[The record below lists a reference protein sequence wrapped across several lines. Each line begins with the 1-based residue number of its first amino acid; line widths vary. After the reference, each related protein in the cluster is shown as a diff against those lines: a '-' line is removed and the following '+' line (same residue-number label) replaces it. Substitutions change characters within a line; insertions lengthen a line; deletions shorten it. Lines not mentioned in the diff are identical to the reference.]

1 LKNKEKMKKRIF
13 IIPIVLVLLL
23 AACNTTTPTVTPTVK
38 PTDTNT
44 PTANPTGTATPT
56 LTPAT
61 SGDAVWDR
69 IQDERKIVFGTSAD
83 YPPFEYYDAD
93 YEIIGF
99 DAALARNL
107 GEKLAL
113 DVELVDIAF
122 EGLPAALQTGQI
134 DAAIAAISITPERQA
149 VMDFTNVYYTG
160 QDAILARQNSGIP
173 TIVSSAQ
180 LAQFRVGAQRGSVYA
195 TWVQR
200 TLVDRGLLSQ
210 RDLLLYDRAE
220 EAVRDLRERRNDL
233 VVLDELA
240 ADEFLLGGGVALVGQ
255 GLNRQLFSIA
265 LPMGSI
271 VLQEQLNK
279 ALIALQ
285 NDGTIARLT
294 DVYLDVPVPVVPPT
308 PVPTAT
314 PAPNPTA
321 TPVACYDGMEFV
333 QDLKTPDGTEMRAG
347 ADFDKVWRIR
357 NTGTCNWNSDY
368 KIVFVQGDRMEGT
381 SEEVKTTVRSGQT
394 YDMVIDQK
402 APSTPGNYTGIWQ
415 MVNGMGMPFGERI
428 WVKITVPGAVQ
439 PTPVPP
445 TSTPIPPATP
455 TTLPAPT
462 INFLNVSA
470 ATVSQGDLLVVS
482 WSFSGERIVSARL
495 TRTNPDGSQTALM
508 GGADV
513 DLQGQYDDLM
523 LVPGTFSY
531 TLVVDSEFGG
541 KAVKTAV
548 VNVTPAVPPDS
559 FQNTE
564 WLLKVLINPVRPDVQ
579 LTPITGT
586 ELTIIFNSDN
596 SVTGVTGCN
605 PFNSTYTLP
614 GNSGI
619 EIDDQLTIGQALCA
633 QDIMGQQDLYLDLLT
648 AVEEYEFTGDRLVLK
663 LSNPDPAVNQLIDVL
678 QFEKR

>member
-1 LKNKEKMKKRIF
+1 MKKRLF
-13 IIPIVLVLLL
+13 VIPIILVLLL
-23 AACNTTTPTVTPTVK
+23 GACRSLAQTETPTAQPTETNTPTVAPSNTVTPT
-38 PTDTNT
+38 PTI
-44 PTANPTGTATPT
+44 
-56 LTPAT
+56 AT

-69 IQDERKIVFGTSAD
+69 IQTEGKIVFGTSAD

-107 GEKLAL
+107 GEQLAL

-122 EGLPAALQTGQI
+122 EGLTAALQTGQI
-134 DAAIAAISITPERQA
+134 DAAIAAISVTSERQSI
-149 VMDFTNVYYTG
+149 MDFTNVYYSG

-180 LAQFRVGAQRGSVYA
+180 LAQYRVGAQRGSVYA
-195 TWVQR
+195 TWVR
-200 TLVDRGLLSQ
+200 RNLVDRGLMSQ
-210 RDLLLYDRAE
+210 RNLLLYDRAE

-233 VVLDELA
+233 VILDELA
-240 ADEFLLGGGVALVGQ
+240 ADEFLLGGDVALVGQ

-265 LPMGSI
+265 LPKGSM
-271 VLQEQLNK
+271 VLQSELNN
-279 ALIALQ
+279 ALITLQ
-285 NDGTIARLT
+285 NDGTIARLA
-294 DVYLDVPVPVVPPT
+294 DDYLDVPAPAATPT
-308 PVPTAT
+308 PFPTAT
-314 PAPNPTA
+314 PQPNPTA

-333 QDLKTPDGTEMRAG
+333 KDIKAPDGTEIKAG
-347 ADFDKVWRIR
+347 EDFDKVWRIR
-357 NTGTCNWNSDY
+357 NTGTCNWNSNY
-368 KIVFVQGDRMEGT
+368 QIVFVQGDRMEGT
-381 SEEVKTTVRSGQT
+381 SNIVKATVRPGQT
-394 YDMVIDQK
+394 YDMIIDQK
-402 APSTPGNYTGIWQ
+402 APKSPGNYTGIWQ
-415 MVNGMGMPFGERI
+415 MVNGDGMPFGERI

-462 INFLNVSA
+462 IDFLNVSS
-470 ATVSQGDLLVVS
+470 ATVSQGDLLIVS

-508 GGADV
+508 GGMDV
-513 DLQGQYDDLM
+513 DLQGQYEDLM
-523 LVPGTFSY
+523 MLAGTYSY

-548 VNVTPAVPPDS
+548 VNVTPAVQPNS

-564 WLLKVLINPVRPDVQ
+564 WVLKVMINPIKPDV
-579 LTPITGT
+579 LITPINGT

-596 SVTGVTGCN
+596 SVTGMTGCN
-605 PFNSTYTLP
+605 PFNSSYTLP
-614 GNSGI
+614 GNDSI
-619 EIDDQLTIGQALCA
+619 TIDDQLTIGQALCS

-648 AVEEYEFTGDRLVLK
+648 AVEEYEFTGDTLILK
-663 LSNPDPAVNQLIDVL
+663 LNNPDPTVNQMIDVL

>member
-1 LKNKEKMKKRIF
+1 MKTRIF
-13 IIPIVLVLLL
+13 LIPIVLVLLI
-23 AACNTTTPTVTPTVK
+23 AACSPRTQSLTPTAQ

-44 PTANPTGTATPT
+44 PTAAPTYTVTPT
-56 LTPAT
+56 LTPET
-61 SGDAVWDR
+61 SGDLVWDR
-69 IQDERKIVFGTSAD
+69 ILSEGKIVFGTSAD

-93 YEIIGF
+93 YEIVGF
-99 DAALARNL
+99 DPALARNL

-122 EGLPAALQTGQI
+122 EGLPAALMNGQI
-134 DAAIAAISITPERQA
+134 DAAIAAISITSERQA
-149 VMDFTNVYYTG
+149 MMDFTNIYYSG

-200 TLVDRGLLSQ
+200 NLVDRGLMSR

-220 EAVRDLRERRNDL
+220 EAVRDLRESRSDL
-233 VVLDELA
+233 VILDELA

-265 LPMGSI
+265 LPKGSM
-271 VLQEQLNK
+271 VLQEQFNN

-294 DVYLDVPVPVVPPT
+294 DDYLDVPAPAATPT
-308 PVPTAT
+308 PFPNPT
-314 PAPNPTA
+314 PHPQPTA

-333 QDLKTPDGTEMRAG
+333 QDVQIPDGTELRPG

-381 SEEVKTTVRSGQT
+381 SEAVKTTVRPGQT
-394 YDMVIDQK
+394 YDMIIDQK
-402 APSTPGNYTGIWQ
+402 APTSPGNYTGIWQ
-415 MVNGMGMPFGERI
+415 MVNGKGMPFGERI

-462 INFLNVSA
+462 INFLNVSS
-470 ATVSQGDLLVVS
+470 ATVSQGDLLIVS
-482 WSFSGERIVSARL
+482 WFFSGQGIVSARL

-513 DLQGQYDDLM
+513 DQQGQYEDLM
-523 LVPGTFSY
+523 MVPGTFSY

-548 VNVTPAVPPDS
+548 VNVTPTVPPNS

-564 WLLKVLINPVRPDVQ
+564 WVLKVMINPIRPDVQ
-579 LTPITGT
+579 ITPLSGT
-586 ELTIIFNSDN
+586 ELTVIFNSDN
-596 SVTGVTGCN
+596 SVTGTTGCN
-605 PFNSTYTLP
+605 PFNSTYRLP
-614 GNSGI
+614 GNNSM

-633 QDIMGQQDLYLDLLT
+633 QDVMGQQDLYLDLLT
-648 AVEEYEFTGDRLVLK
+648 AVEEYDFTGNRLVLK
-663 LSNPDPAVNQLIDVL
+663 LKNPDPTVNQLIDVL